1 MSPAVSSAF
10 VFTLEDDPIVE
21 LGAIVLV
28 VTSFPKGVVIVLRG
42 SSSIP
47 YHFFNTPV
55 VSYAPRDLL
64 VRME

>member
-1 MSPAVSSAF
+1 MSPAISSAF
-10 VFTLEDDPIVE
+10 VFALEDDPIVE
-21 LGAIVLV
+21 LGTIILV

-47 YHFFNTPV
+47 YYSFNIPV